1 MLSVNPWADLN
12 ASRQRAVEEYEMIL
26 DALEKALEDPL
37 AATAGAMKRQNEC
50 WGALLFAARESGAA
64 LSSAV
69 RTTEARLNDAAAAG
83 ESAVLDEALTKRL
96 VAAMERT
103 AVLSEGIR
111 RRRTV
116 AAEEASKRRKR
127 RPSHLRYSR
136 NEGRQLDIKV

>member
-1 MLSVNPWADLN
+1 MMLWK
-12 ASRQRAVEEYEMIL
+12 
-26 DALEKALEDPL
+26 KALEDPL
-37 AATAGAMKRQNEC
+37 AATAGAMKRAERMLGVLC
-50 WGALLFAARESGAA
+50 FFAARESGAA